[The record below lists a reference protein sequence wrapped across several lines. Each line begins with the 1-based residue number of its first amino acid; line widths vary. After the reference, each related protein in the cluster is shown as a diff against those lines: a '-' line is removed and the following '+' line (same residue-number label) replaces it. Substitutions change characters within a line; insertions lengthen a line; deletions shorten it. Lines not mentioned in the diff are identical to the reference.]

1 MCSELARS
9 FTYLLYLYWIIS
21 YLMITDSQFNH
32 LSLYRPLSVS
42 QRCSFSYVLSSSHFH
57 LAQEPIILDGQ
68 FFMEVLGYYSY
79 PLFFILSILFSGMWQ
94 HSVFQ
99 QYQATGRGFVVK
111 HITFSENYRLYSRSH
126 FVKGY
131 LYYPLILMCIHFFM
145 YTYLAIVKDGLFIWY
160 AFLSSTGWKLFS
172 YWLSTLRMEMIRL
185 VLFPTFFWLLAAGF
199 WLVLGF
205 LLLSCSTLLDL
216 SGKSK

>member
-68 FFMEVLGYYSY
+68 FFMVVQGYYSY
-79 PLFFILSILFSGMWQ
+79 PLFFILSILFLECDKT
-94 HSVFQ
+94 VFFNS
-99 QYQATGRGFVVK
+99 TKPLEEGLSSS
-111 HITFSENYRLYSRSH
+111 ISH
-126 FVKGY
+126 FLRTTVFTPEVILSKGICI
-131 LYYPLILMCIHFFM
+131 ILCIHFFM

-185 VLFPTFFWLLAAGF
+185 VLFPTFF
-199 WLVLGF
+199 
-205 LLLSCSTLLDL
+205 
-216 SGKSK
+216 